1 MTDKSM
7 PRLGDEIE
15 LPERDDHTRVVV
27 ALGDDLVT
35 YALRYENGYSQY
47 KSVTWSTFFG
57 RVKVKPLELW
67 MVTCRRED
75 GSEAIFSSASHKE
88 DAEKTL
94 HHYAR
99 RTDLRIVHLREV
111 TE

>member
-1 MTDKSM
+1 MTDKPM

-15 LPERDDHTRVVV
+15 LKERDGHTRVVV

-35 YALRYENGYSQY
+35 YRLRYENGYSQY
-47 KSVTWSTFFG
+47 QSVTWSTFNG
-57 RVKVKPLELW
+57 QVKVKPLEMW
-67 MVTCRRED
+67 IVMCRRSD
-75 GSEAIFSSASHKE
+75 GIDCVFSSQSHKE

-111 TE
+111 TK